1 MQSKTREIL
10 EREFAKHGLVEETE
24 DKKSDVSEADFAE
37 APVAYAGE
45 IRELFKT
52 LPLAMR
58 KYLHNRESEV
68 EHNLTELKKIVGFLD
83 EAFGSKGSKKG
94 FKSAQDWVEHLILA
108 EDLIEQNPAA
118 TLAYLARFYGI
129 GTSAQPLCDFGGE
142 ILKVCTDSAGKTDMM
157 LAQIGSLLNEV
168 NMLRLGFEL
177 KAQNEAKLLA
187 KAEEAKAAKDAAFTV
202 SGHRKND
209 ENEFRGMTTRQ
220 ILERQFAALDD

>member
-10 EREFAKHGLVEETE
+10 EREFAKCEPDATENRKVDGAKIEE
-24 DKKSDVSEADFAE
+24 FAE
-37 APVAYAGE
+37 APAAYVGE
-45 IRELFKT
+45 IRDLFKT
-52 LPLAMR
+52 LPPAVR
-58 KYLHNRESEV
+58 KYLHNREVQIEQ
-68 EHNLTELKKIVGFLD
+68 NLGELKKIVGFLD
-83 EAFGSKGSKKG
+83 EAFGNKGSKKG
-94 FKSAQDWVEHLILA
+94 FKSAQEWIEHLILA

-129 GTSAQPLCDFGGE
+129 NHFGQPVSRFGGE
-142 ILKVCTDSAGKTDMM
+142 VLKICTDTHGKTEV
-157 LAQIGSLLNEV
+157 LLNQIGALLKEV

-187 KAEEAKAAKDAAFTV
+187 KAEEAKAAKDAAFCV